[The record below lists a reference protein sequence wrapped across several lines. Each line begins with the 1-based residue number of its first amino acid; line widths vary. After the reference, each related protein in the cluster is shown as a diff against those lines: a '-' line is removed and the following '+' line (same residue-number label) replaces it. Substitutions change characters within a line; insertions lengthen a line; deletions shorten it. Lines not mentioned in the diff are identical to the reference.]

1 MGIATL
7 ELFIAMTQKSM
18 IFCHLQY
25 MAYFFLSHMNVFI
38 V

>member
-1 MGIATL
+1 MGITTM
-7 ELFIAMTQKSM
+7 ELYIAMAQTCM
-18 IFCHLQY
+18 IFYHLQF